1 MRKGSEIRKSNEHVK
16 LFLGLQTNKFGEDR
30 IANEDSQVFNID
42 IASIADDAFK
52 LYQRT
57 RK

>member
-1 MRKGSEIRKSNEHVK
+1 MRKDSVIRKSNEHVK

-30 IANEDSQVFNID
+30 PQDGQVFNID
-42 IASIADDAFK
+42 ISYVADDALK
-52 LYQRT
+52 LHLKT